1 MVFFNIFVFVL
12 NPLSN
17 LKFKTM
23 NIKKKS
29 LGFALAACISLMS
42 FSCTTS
48 NTAEDDS
55 LYEQNIDI
63 LKIKVPANGIDILK
77 VKVPKNG

>member
-1 MVFFNIFVFVL
+1 
-12 NPLSN
+12 
-17 LKFKTM
+17 M
-23 NIKKKS
+23 NIKNKS

-42 FSCTTS
+42 FSCTNG
-48 NTAEDDS
+48 NTAEEDS

-63 LKIKVPANGIDILK
+63 LKVKVPANGIDILK

>member
-1 MVFFNIFVFVL
+1 
-12 NPLSN
+12 
-17 LKFKTM
+17 M
-23 NIKKKS
+23 NIKKVT
-29 LGFALAACISLMS
+29 LGFAFAAFISLMS
-42 FSCTTS
+42 FSCTPNS
-48 NTAEDDS
+48 TAEDDS

>member
-1 MVFFNIFVFVL
+1 
-12 NPLSN
+12 
-17 LKFKTM
+17 M
-23 NIKKKS
+23 NIKKVT
-29 LGFALAACISLMS
+29 LGFALAACISLMI
-42 FSCTTS
+42 FSCTPS
-48 NTAEDDS
+48 STAEDDS

>member
-1 MVFFNIFVFVL
+1 M
-12 NPLSN
+12 
-17 LKFKTM
+17 K
-23 NIKKKS
+23 IKKVT
-29 LGFALAACISLMS
+29 LGFALAASISLMS
-42 FSCTTS
+42 FSCTPNS
-48 NTAEDDS
+48 TAEDDS

>member
-1 MVFFNIFVFVL
+1 
-12 NPLSN
+12 
-17 LKFKTM
+17 M
-23 NIKKKS
+23 NIKKVA

-42 FSCTTS
+42 FSCTPS
-48 NTAEDDS
+48 STAEDDS

>member
-1 MVFFNIFVFVL
+1 M
-12 NPLSN
+12 
-17 LKFKTM
+17 K
-23 NIKKKS
+23 IKKTS
-29 LGFALAACISLMS
+29 LLGFALAACISLMS
-42 FSCTTS
+42 FSCS
-48 NTAEDDS
+48 PNSTAEDDS

>member
-1 MVFFNIFVFVL
+1 
-12 NPLSN
+12 
-17 LKFKTM
+17 M
-23 NIKKKS
+23 NIKKVT
-29 LGFALAACISLMS
+29 LGFALAAFISLMS
-42 FSCTTS
+42 FSCTPNS
-48 NTAEDDS
+48 TAEDDS

>member
-1 MVFFNIFVFVL
+1 
-12 NPLSN
+12 
-17 LKFKTM
+17 M
-23 NIKKKS
+23 NIKKFF
-29 LGFALAACISLMS
+29 LGFAFATCISLVS
-42 FSCTTS
+42 FSCS
-48 NTAEDDS
+48 PNSTAEDDS

>member
-1 MVFFNIFVFVL
+1 
-12 NPLSN
+12 
-17 LKFKTM
+17 M
-23 NIKKKS
+23 NIKKVT

-42 FSCTTS
+42 ISCTPNS
-48 NTAEDDS
+48 TAEDDS